1 MYKRQ
6 VDDRLRS
13 PLTGLAPEAK
23 VVGLVV
29 FLVVVAITPPSAPWI
44 LAADAGIAIA
54 VAVIALVDWRAVAAR
69 LTLDVPLLAL
79 AVTYALAGRGP
90 HVDIGGLR
98 VSQPGVRVGVAIL
111 AKATIGI
118 IAVSALA
125 ASTTVPETIDG
136 LRRVG
141 APAWFRQMVALT
153 ARQLQVLRADLARAR
168 LAVEV
173 RTGSTRRSLAVTT
186 ATRSLGSLFVRTAE
200 RADRLQLAAELR
212 GASGAAGPA
221 TGTSTPP
228 ATVRAWSICL
238 LPALVAVAVAVV
250 LR

>member
-1 MYKRQ
+1 MSASHGQQR

-29 FLVVVAITPPSAPWI
+29 FLVVVAITPPSVPWI
-44 LAADAGIAIA
+44 LAADAGIATA

-90 HVDIGGLR
+90 HVDIAGLS

-141 APAWFRQMVALT
+141 AP
-153 ARQLQVLRADLARAR
+153 
-168 LAVEV
+168 
-173 RTGSTRRSLAVTT
+173 
-186 ATRSLGSLFVRTAE
+186 
-200 RADRLQLAAELR
+200 DRPAA
-212 GASGAAGPA
+212 P
-221 TGTSTPP
+221 
-228 ATVRAWSICL
+228 
-238 LPALVAVAVAVV
+238 AVV
-250 LR
+250 GR